1 MKIFTTLLCLLF
13 ATTGFAQ
20 QRPSKQTI
28 DSLGNIDNMPIHK
41 GHGNAIDMPTR
52 KGQGNAI
59 DIPTRK
65 GQGNTIDIHNRL
77 TPILSAPGEHST
89 MLLPNLKGPIE
100 WFPLDSSNRPK
111 SNDVL
116 PYKKN

>member
-1 MKIFTTLLCLLF
+1 MKIFATLICLLF
-13 ATTGFAQ
+13 ATAGFAQ

-41 GHGNAIDMPTR
+41 SHGNAIDMPTR

-65 GQGNTIDIHNRL
+65 GQENAIGIHNRP
-77 TPILSAPGEHST
+77 TPVPSAPREHSA
-89 MLLPNLKGPIE
+89 MILPNLKGPIE
-100 WFPLDSSNRPK
+100 WFLLDSSNRPK
-111 SNDVL
+111 PNNAL
-116 PYKKN
+116 PLKKN